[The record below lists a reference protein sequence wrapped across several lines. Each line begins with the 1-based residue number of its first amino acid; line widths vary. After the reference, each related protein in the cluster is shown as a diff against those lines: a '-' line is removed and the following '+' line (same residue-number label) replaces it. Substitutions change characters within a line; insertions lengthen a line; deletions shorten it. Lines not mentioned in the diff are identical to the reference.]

1 MRKQYPQHHHEA
13 HCSPLKRARRLHVAR
28 CRSCVLTNI
37 RRAARR
43 ARCHRMMRIQ
53 NALLASLPRATYLQ
67 LLPGLSPVTLVFG
80 DVLYEPDG
88 LMQDVYFPTS
98 SLVSLLTIVEGRQ
111 ALEVGMVGREGMV
124 GVQLALGAEVS
135 SVRALVQGAG
145 PALRMNGARFVS
157 TLRRSPPL
165 QRALNGYVN
174 LLMEQV
180 ALTAACNRFHTVRA
194 RLARWLLMTR
204 DRVGSAD
211 FAMTQ
216 DFLSSM
222 LGVRRVGITEAAS
235 AFQRQNLI
243 RYTRGQISILNHR
256 GLEAAA
262 CSCYRRSPEGSDIF
276 VPWQP
281 PEMRA
286 IAEAHAPQTKRDT
299 VRHISGASSR

>member
-1 MRKQYPQHHHEA
+1 M
-13 HCSPLKRARRLHVAR
+13 
-28 CRSCVLTNI
+28 TT
-37 RRAARR
+37 
-43 ARCHRMMRIQ
+43 IQ

-80 DVLYEPDG
+80 DVLYEPGG
-88 LMQDVYFPTS
+88 LMHDVYFPTA
-98 SLVSLLTIVEGRQ
+98 SLVSLLTIVEGHL

-124 GVQLALGAEVS
+124 GVPLALGVEVS

-157 TLRRSPPL
+157 TLRHSPPL
-165 QRALNGYVN
+165 QRALNGYIN

-180 ALTAACNRFHTVRA
+180 TRTAACNRFHKLGA

-211 FAMTQ
+211 FATTQ
-216 DFLSSM
+216 DFISSM

-235 AFQRQNLI
+235 EFQRRNLI
-243 RYTRGQISILNHR
+243 EYTRGRISILNHC
-256 GLEAAA
+256 GLESAA

-281 PEMRA
+281 PEMQGSA
-286 IAEAHAPQTKRDT
+286 TAHSAQTKRDSG
-299 VRHISGASSR
+299 RHIPGAAARQPQHENSGVHSEGKQNQR

>member
-1 MRKQYPQHHHEA
+1 MGNMRPMA
-13 HCSPLKRARRLHVAR
+13 
-28 CRSCVLTNI
+28 T
-37 RRAARR
+37 
-43 ARCHRMMRIQ
+43 IQ

-67 LLPGLSPVTLVFG
+67 LLPGLSPVTLTFG
-80 DVLYEPDG
+80 DVLYEPEG
-88 LMQDVYFPTS
+88 PMQDVYFPTA
-98 SLVSLLTIVEGRQ
+98 SLVSLLTIVEGHL

-124 GVQLALGAEVS
+124 GVPLALGVEVS

-165 QRALNGYVN
+165 QRALNGYIN

-180 ALTAACNRFHTVRA
+180 ALTAACNRFHTVGA

-204 DRVGSAD
+204 DRVGSAN

-216 DFLSSM
+216 DFLSTM

-235 AFQRQNLI
+235 AFQRQKLI
-243 RYTRGQISILNHR
+243 EYTRGQISILNHS
-256 GLEAAA
+256 GLESAA

-281 PEMRA
+281 PEMHA
-286 IAEAHAPQTKRDT
+286 IAAAHAPHAKRDSA
-299 VRHISGASSR
+299 RHISGATSR

>member
-1 MRKQYPQHHHEA
+1 M
-13 HCSPLKRARRLHVAR
+13 S
-28 CRSCVLTNI
+28 S
-37 RRAARR
+37 
-43 ARCHRMMRIQ
+43 IQ

-67 LLPGLSPVTLVFG
+67 LLPGLSPVTLTFG
-80 DVLYEPDG
+80 DVLYEPDR

-98 SLVSLLTIVEGRQ
+98 SLVSLLTIVEGHL

-124 GVQLALGAEVS
+124 GVPLALGVEMS

-165 QRALNGYVN
+165 QRALNGYIH

-180 ALTAACNRFHTVRA
+180 ALTAACNRFHTVGA

-211 FAMTQ
+211 FPMTQ
-216 DFLSSM
+216 DFLSTM
-222 LGVRRVGITEAAS
+222 LGVRRVGVTEAAS
-235 AFQRQNLI
+235 AFQRQSLI
-243 RYTRGQISILNHR
+243 EYTRGQISILSHS

-281 PEMRA
+281 PEMHA
-286 IAEAHAPQTKRDT
+286 NAPAHAVHAKRDSG
-299 VRHISGASSR
+299 RHISGSASR